1 MATFGLKLYKAD
13 GVTVIYDS
21 SSITWNQVDQV
32 FVAGSSSGSWTYPLL
47 IGREIQVIQML
58 INQPVVTRRC
68 VAHTI
73 TTSNTTGV
81 ISISGGTEDAYFLV
95 LMR

>member
-1 MATFGLKLYKAD
+1 MATFGLKMYKAD

-21 SSITWNQVDQV
+21 SSVTWNQVDQV
-32 FVAGSSSGSWTYPLL
+32 FVAGSSSENWTYPVLV
-47 IGREIQVIQML
+47 GKEILVVQML

-95 LMR
+95 FMR